1 MAVRRKVSRKKAL
14 GRAREVLEA
23 LWEALEIRQRIP
35 PEVSNILVPREEG
48 VGKQITIRPSRE
60 GWKAVVELDEPWKKV
75 CLASHRLTFP
85 AIYLTGYK
93 TGRVVV
99 DFGDFSLSPERI
111 IFSCYNPDQAREK
124 LEDLRIFR
132 PLLRVF
138 GIEDL
143 EKALEVL
150 LTLENGEFRRAG
162 PYVLA
167 RTRGLLAL
175 HRGKLFGNLALDA
188 KFLMQKRVTLR
199 YPTGIKVIF
208 EPSGI
213 FIQGWPVLKR
223 VGIIWEEGEFFHEGS
238 FPYWENV
245 PDDELLDKMFSFAV
259 WGGLRKR
266 SSPKIEAL
274 ITELRRC
281 RFPLKELGKPHF
293 LQRVCLEIFSFL

>member
-1 MAVRRKVSRKKAL
+1 MTLRRKVSRKEAL
-14 GRAREVLEA
+14 CRVRGVLEA
-23 LWEALEIRQRIP
+23 LWEALEIRQGIP

-48 VGKQITIRPSRE
+48 TGKQIAIRPSRE
-60 GWKAVVELDEPWKKV
+60 GWEAIVELDELWKKV
-75 CLASHRLTFP
+75 RLAFP

-99 DFGDFSLSPERI
+99 EFGNFLLSQERI
-111 IFSCYNPDQAREK
+111 IFSCYSPDQAREK

-143 EKALEVL
+143 EGALEVL
-150 LTLENGEFRRAG
+150 LTLENGEFQRVG
-162 PYVLA
+162 PYVLV
-167 RTRGLLAL
+167 RTWGLLAL
-175 HRGKLFGNLALDA
+175 HKGKLFGDLALDA

-199 YPTGIKVIF
+199 YPTGIKVVF

-223 VGIIWEEGEFFHEGS
+223 VRIIWEEGEFFYNGEG
-238 FPYWENV
+238 FPYWKDV

-259 WGGLRKR
+259 WGGLMKR

-293 LQRVCLEIFSFL
+293 LQKVCLEIFSLL